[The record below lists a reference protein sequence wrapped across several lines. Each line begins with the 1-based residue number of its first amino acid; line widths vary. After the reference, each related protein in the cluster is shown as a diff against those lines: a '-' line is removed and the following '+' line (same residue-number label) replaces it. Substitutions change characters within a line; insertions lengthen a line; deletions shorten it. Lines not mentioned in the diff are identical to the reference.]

1 MLTEEEKK
9 KSACALQAI
18 ITGDYDSFQ
27 TSIQG
32 ISSEGL
38 NTPVDKDGRTL
49 LHYAASSRN
58 GNFYGILVERGCVT
72 NLKDAYG
79 FTPEQARE
87 KAGHARTQW
96 YGADVS
102 DPGVSRK
109 LLTQAVQQSAKGDM
123 YGALAILDLVRN
135 DDANIQVNEKG
146 HGVLHLACIE
156 GGDPSFTSSLM
167 LKGCSLNIKDVDGN
181 TPLHTAVTSVGK
193 NALGNLDVLC
203 DKALIA
209 DVNAKG
215 PGGNTPL
222 HIATERMDHQ
232 KVEHLLSRLSD
243 ISIAN
248 DAGETVCHI
257 VAKQW
262 PRRDVLPYINKMQ
275 EAVSANIEGNREC
288 AEALI
293 FPDKKGMSAVQ
304 YAIRRH
310 IPEAEKI
317 FEKAM
322 NIADKVYGSAS
333 TEVKSLFTCPNP
345 EDASTLLHF
354 VSSNGTPSF
363 DPLAKRVLEEAYHRY
378 GEEPFTNLDI
388 AGNAPIHAAAQR
400 STVAVFE
407 QVARYTPESVVNQLA
422 PNGKAPIHM
431 IVEDEPSHKGVS
443 VKLQMLIENVRNIP
457 SINVPS
463 PVTGETPAVAAYKG
477 GNTEDVKTM
486 LRCGSMDV
494 DARSHDGK
502 TIIHH
507 AAKDGNL
514 EILQQALG
522 RKRSYSKFPVRD
534 DVPTPGVYA
543 IREASAGKVSLPAL
557 DMLMSYEPHP
567 QHVAVEA
574 VRKGAADVLGHL
586 INTEVISVN
595 EEITTPEGK
604 KTTLTAEALTNG
616 QYTAVKTLIKNSADV
631 NASPEPAISAGIQGG
646 CFQGGKAIK
655 HLKRVVEAGAHINT
669 PPGSMSPLAAAVQA
683 ANEASNL
690 KAANRIVNFLLQRG
704 ADLSST
710 DHEGTPALHLAT
722 AAGNH
727 KTAKLLV
734 DKGAPAT
741 QRDVGGRTALHIAAA
756 NGDGK
761 LYKLIAK
768 KCPDS
773 CQPLSSHMGDTAL
786 HEALYSDKVT
796 EKCFLKML
804 KESRKH
810 LSDSSFKDLLNTP
823 QAANGDRLLHLAAS
837 RGFGK
842 ACKVLLKAGA
852 SVSVVNVEGKTPV
865 DVADPS
871 LKARPW
877 LLGKSVVTMMA
888 ERVQVPEGG
897 FSPYLPP
904 EESPTPSL
912 RSISSFD
919 SVSELSSLGSGLDTA
934 GSEGPSA
941 PSTPGVESIYTTA
954 GSEGPSAPSTPGV
967 ESIYTTAGAE
977 APEEPIYEEI
987 KDTAKGATEVES
999 IYSTVGAE
1007 GPRERPESIYADPF
1021 DILKPRQERPESIYA
1036 DPFAAERTSSSGL
1049 TTLGPKEEPIYA
1061 TVKKGPKKS
1070 DTSQKGGTASEKVSP
1085 TITVVKKKEK
1095 PQVPTRTSSLSPK
1108 GDLGSDKGQGPETRT
1123 VVKKKEKPQVPVR
1136 TSSLSPKGDLGSDKG
1151 QGPETSSSFAAELQ
1165 AQRGKLRPVKGG
1177 APDST
1182 KDKTAASV
1190 FSSEEFKQ
1198 ELTKAAKGLQGAVE
1212 AQKGDEGAAKAKQ
1225 DLGVESGAPGSQPEA
1240 PQSEGHKPVK
1250 GGGRGR

>member
-9 KSACALQAI
+9 KSAYALQAI

-87 KAGHARTQW
+87 KAMHARTQW

-135 DDANIQVNEKG
+135 EDANIQVNEKG

-156 GGDPSFTSSLM
+156 GSDPSFTSSLM

-262 PRRDVLPYINKMQ
+262 PRRDVLPYIDKMQ
-275 EAVSANIEGNREC
+275 EAVSPNIEGNREC

-317 FEKAM
+317 FEKAI
-322 NIADKVYGSAS
+322 NVADKVYGLAS

-345 EDASTLLHF
+345 EDASTLVHF

-407 QVARYTPESVVNQLA
+407 QVVRYTPESVVNQLA

-431 IVEDEPSHKGVS
+431 IVEDEPSHEGVS

-463 PVTGETPAVAAYKG
+463 PVTGETPVVAAYKG

-486 LRCGSMDV
+486 LRCGSMNV
-494 DARSHDGK
+494 DAQSHDGK

-543 IREASAGKVSLPAL
+543 IREASAGKVSLLAL

-616 QYTAVKTLIKNSADV
+616 QYAAVKTLIKNSADV

-669 PPGSMSPLAAAVQA
+669 PPGSMSPLAAAVQS
-683 ANEASNL
+683 ANEASNP

-710 DHEGTPALHLAT
+710 DHSGTPALHLAT

-727 KTAKLLV
+727 KTAKLLL

-823 QAANGDRLLHLAAS
+823 QEANGDRLLHLAAS

-852 SVSVVNVEGKTPV
+852 SVSLVNVEGKTPV

-871 LKARPW
+871 LKDRPW
-877 LLGKSVVTMMA
+877 FFGKSVVTMMA

-897 FSPYLPP
+897 LPPYLPP
-904 EESPTPSL
+904 ESPTPSL

-919 SVSELSSLGSGLDTA
+919 SVSALSSLGSGLDTA

-954 GSEGPSAPSTPGV
+954 GSEGPSTPSTPGV

-1070 DTSQKGGTASEKVSP
+1070 DTSQKEGTASEKVSP
-1085 TITVVKKKEK
+1085 TITVVKKKAK
-1095 PQVPTRTSSLSPK
+1095 PPVPT
-1108 GDLGSDKGQGPETRT
+1108 
-1123 VVKKKEKPQVPVR
+1123 R

-1190 FSSEEFKQ
+1190 FSSAEFKK

-1212 AQKGDEGAAKAKQ
+1212 AQKGDGGAAKAKQ
-1225 DLGVESGAPGSQPEA
+1225 DLGMESGAPGSQPEA

>member
-27 TSIQG
+27 ASIQG
-32 ISSEGL
+32 ISPEGL
-38 NTPVDKDGRTL
+38 NTPVDKEGRTL

-79 FTPEQARE
+79 FTPEQAGE

-156 GGDPSFTSSLM
+156 GSDPSFTSSLM

-310 IPEAEKI
+310 IPEAERI

-345 EDASTLLHF
+345 EDASTLVHF

-378 GEEPFTNLDI
+378 GGEPFTNLDI

-400 STVAVFE
+400 STVTVFE
-407 QVARYTPESVVNQLA
+407 QLARYTPESVVNQLA

-522 RKRSYSKFPVRD
+522 RKRSYSKFPVKD
-534 DVPTPGVYA
+534 GVPTPGVYA
-543 IREASAGKVSLPAL
+543 IREASDGKVSLPAL

-586 INTEVISVN
+586 IITGVIGVN

-669 PPGSMSPLAAAVQA
+669 PTGSMSPLAAAVQA

-710 DHEGTPALHLAT
+710 DHKGTPALHLAT

-773 CQPLSSHMGDTAL
+773 CQPLYSRMGDTAL

-810 LSDSSFKDLLNTP
+810 LSNSSFKDLLNTP
-823 QAANGDRLLHLAAS
+823 QEANGDRLLHLAAS

-852 SVSVVNVEGKTPV
+852 SVSVLNVEGKTPV

-871 LKARPW
+871 LKDRPW
-877 LLGKSVVTMMA
+877 FFGKSVVTMMA

-897 FSPYLPP
+897 LPP
-904 EESPTPSL
+904 YSPPESPIPSL

-919 SVSELSSLGSGLDTA
+919 TVSALSSLGSGLDTA
-934 GSEGPSA
+934 GSE
-941 PSTPGVESIYTTA
+941 ES
-954 GSEGPSAPSTPGV
+954 
-967 ESIYTTAGAE
+967 
-977 APEEPIYEEI
+977 IYEEI
-987 KDTAKGATEVES
+987 KDTAKGTTEVES

-1007 GPRERPESIYADPF
+1007 GPRTPEGEDLYATVGAAITSEAQASDAASSKVERPESIYADPF

-1049 TTLGPKEEPIYA
+1049 TTSGPKEEPIYA

-1070 DTSQKGGTASEKVSP
+1070 DTSQKEGTASEKDSP
-1085 TITVVKKKEK
+1085 TITVIRKKVKPK
-1095 PQVPTRTSSLSPK
+1095 VPTRTSSLPTK
-1108 GDLGSDKGQGPETRT
+1108 EGIGSDKDL
-1123 VVKKKEKPQVPVR
+1123 
-1136 TSSLSPKGDLGSDKG
+1136 SSG
-1151 QGPETSSSFAAELQ
+1151 TSSSFAAELQ

-1212 AQKGDEGAAKAKQ
+1212 AQKGDGGAAKAKQ
-1225 DLGVESGAPGSQPEA
+1225 DLGMESGAPGSQPEA
-1240 PQSEGHKPVK
+1240 PQSEGPKSVK
-1250 GGGRGR
+1250 RGGRGR

>member
-9 KSACALQAI
+9 KSASALKAI
-18 ITGDYDSFQ
+18 ITGDYESFQ
-27 TSIQG
+27 ASIQG

-38 NTPVDKDGRTL
+38 NTPVDKEGRTL

-58 GNFYGILVERGCVT
+58 GNFHGILVERGCVT
-72 NLKDAYG
+72 NIKDAYG

-87 KAGHARTQW
+87 KAGYARTQW
-96 YGADVS
+96 YGADVD
-102 DPGVSRK
+102 DPGVSRQ
-109 LLTQAVQQSAKGDM
+109 LMTQAVQQSAKGNM

-156 GGDPSFTSSLM
+156 GSDPSFTSSLM

-181 TPLHTAVTSVGK
+181 TPLHTAASSVGK

-232 KVEHLLSRLSD
+232 KIKHLLSRLSD
-243 ISIAN
+243 ISVAN

-262 PRRDVLPYINKMQ
+262 PRRDVLSYIDKMQ
-275 EAVSANIEGNREC
+275 EAVSSNIEGNREC

-333 TEVKSLFTCPNP
+333 SEVKSLFTCPNP
-345 EDASTLLHF
+345 EDASTLVHF
-354 VSSNGTPSF
+354 VSSNGTPNF

-388 AGNAPIHAAAQR
+388 AGNAPIHAAAQK
-400 STVAVFE
+400 STVGVFE
-407 QVARYTPESVVNQLA
+407 QVVRCTPESVVNQLA

-463 PVTGETPAVAAYKG
+463 PVTGETPVVAAYKG
-477 GNTEDVKTM
+477 GNTEGVKTM
-486 LRCGSMDV
+486 LRCNSMDV
-494 DARSHDGK
+494 DARSHDGG
-502 TIIHH
+502 TIIHY

-522 RKRSYSKFPVRD
+522 RKSSYSKFPVKD
-534 DVPTPGVYA
+534 GVPTPGVYA
-543 IREASAGKVSLPAL
+543 IREASGGKVSLPAL
-557 DMLMSYEPHP
+557 DMLMRYEPYP

-574 VRKGAADVLGHL
+574 VRKGAADVLRHL
-586 INTEVISVN
+586 ITTEVISVN

-604 KTTLTAEALTNG
+604 KTTLTAEALTSG
-616 QYTAVKTLIKNSADV
+616 QYAAVKTLIKNSADV
-631 NASPEPAISAGIQGG
+631 NASPEPAISVGIQGG

-669 PPGSMSPLAAAVQA
+669 PTGSMSPLAAAVQV

-690 KAANRIVNFLLQRG
+690 KEANRIVNFLLQRG

-710 DHEGTPALHLAT
+710 DHTGTPALHLAT
-722 AAGNH
+722 AAGNQ
-727 KTAKLLV
+727 KTARLLL

-741 QRDVGGRTALHIAAA
+741 QRDAYGKTALHIAAA

-773 CQPLSSHMGDTAL
+773 CQALLSHMGDTAL

-810 LSDSSFKDLLNTP
+810 LSNSSFGDLLNTP
-823 QAANGDRLLHLAAS
+823 QEANGDTLLHLAAS

-842 ACKVLLKAGA
+842 ACKILLKSGA

-871 LKARPW
+871 LKTRPW
-877 LLGKSVVTMMA
+877 FFGKSVVTMMA

-897 FSPYLPP
+897 FPPYLPP
-904 EESPTPSL
+904 ESPTPSL
-912 RSISSFD
+912 GSISSFE
-919 SVSELSSLGSGLDTA
+919 SVSALSSLGSGLDTA
-934 GSEGPSA
+934 GAE
-941 PSTPGVESIYTTA
+941 ES
-954 GSEGPSAPSTPGV
+954 
-967 ESIYTTAGAE
+967 
-977 APEEPIYEEI
+977 IYEEI
-987 KDTAKGATEVES
+987 KDTAKGTTEVES
-999 IYSTVGAE
+999 TYTTVGAEESIYEEIKDTAKGTTEVESTYTTVGAE
-1007 GPRERPESIYADPF
+1007 GPRTPEGEDLYATVGAAITSEAQASDAASSKGERPESIYADPF
-1021 DILKPRQERPESIYA
+1021 DIVKPRQERPESIYA
-1036 DPFAAERTSSSGL
+1036 DPFAAERTSSGV
-1049 TTLGPKEEPIYA
+1049 TTFGPKEEPIYA

-1070 DTSQKGGTASEKVSP
+1070 DTSQKEGTASEKVGS
-1085 TITVVKKKEK
+1085 TITVIKKKVK
-1095 PQVPTRTSSLSPK
+1095 PQVPARTSSLPTK
-1108 GDLGSDKGQGPETRT
+1108 EGIGSDKDL
-1123 VVKKKEKPQVPVR
+1123 
-1136 TSSLSPKGDLGSDKG
+1136 SSG
-1151 QGPETSSSFAAELQ
+1151 TSSSFAAELQ

-1182 KDKTAASV
+1182 KDKTATSI
-1190 FSSEEFKQ
+1190 FSSKEFKK
-1198 ELTKAAKGLQGAVE
+1198 ELTKAAEGLQGAVE
-1212 AQKGDEGAAKAKQ
+1212 EAQKGDGGAAKAKQ
-1225 DLGVESGAPGSQPEA
+1225 DLGMESGAPGSQPEA
-1240 PQSEGHKPVK
+1240 PQSEGPKSVK
-1250 GGGRGR
+1250 GGRGR

>member
-18 ITGDYDSFQ
+18 ITGDYDSFKA
-27 TSIQG
+27 SIQE

-79 FTPEQARE
+79 FTPEQAGE

-135 DDANIQVNEKG
+135 DDVNIQVNEKG

-156 GGDPSFTSSLM
+156 GSDPSFTSSLM

-232 KVEHLLSRLSD
+232 KVEHLLSRLSN

-257 VAKQW
+257 VAKRW
-262 PRRDVLPYINKMQ
+262 PRRDVLPYIDKMQ
-275 EAVSANIEGNREC
+275 EAVSPNIEGNREC

-317 FEKAM
+317 FEKAI
-322 NIADKVYGSAS
+322 NVADKVYGLAS
-333 TEVKSLFTCPNP
+333 PEVKSLFTCPNP
-345 EDASTLLHF
+345 EDASTLVHF

-378 GEEPFTNLDI
+378 GGEPFTNLDI

-407 QVARYTPESVVNQLA
+407 QLVRYTPESVVNQLA

-463 PVTGETPAVAAYKG
+463 PVTGETPVVAAYKG

-522 RKRSYSKFPVRD
+522 RKRSYSKFPVKD

-543 IREASAGKVSLPAL
+543 IREASGGKVSLPAL

-586 INTEVISVN
+586 IITGVIGVN

-710 DHEGTPALHLAT
+710 DHKGTPALHLAT

-741 QRDVGGRTALHIAAA
+741 QRDVEGRTALHIAAA

-852 SVSVVNVEGKTPV
+852 SVSVLNVEGKTPV

-877 LLGKSVVTMMA
+877 LFGKSVVTMMA

-897 FSPYLPP
+897 LPP
-904 EESPTPSL
+904 YTPPESPTPSL
-912 RSISSFD
+912 GSISSFD
-919 SVSELSSLGSGLDTA
+919 SVSAISSLGSGLDTA
-934 GSEGPSA
+934 GSE
-941 PSTPGVESIYTTA
+941 ES
-954 GSEGPSAPSTPGV
+954 
-967 ESIYTTAGAE
+967 
-977 APEEPIYEEI
+977 IYEEI

-1007 GPRERPESIYADPF
+1007 GPRTPEGEDLYATVGAAITSEAQASDAASSRVERPESIYADPF

-1070 DTSQKGGTASEKVSP
+1070 DTSQKEGTASEKVSP
-1085 TITVVKKKEK
+1085 TITVVKKKVK
-1095 PQVPTRTSSLSPK
+1095 PQVPTRTSSLPTK
-1108 GDLGSDKGQGPETRT
+1108 EGIGSDKDL
-1123 VVKKKEKPQVPVR
+1123 
-1136 TSSLSPKGDLGSDKG
+1136 SSG
-1151 QGPETSSSFAAELQ
+1151 TNSSFAAELQ

-1225 DLGVESGAPGSQPEA
+1225 DLGMESGAPGSQPEA
-1240 PQSEGHKPVK
+1240 PQSEGPKPVK

>member
-9 KSACALQAI
+9 KSASALQAI
-18 ITGDYDSFQ
+18 ITGDYESFQ
-27 TSIQG
+27 ASVQG

-38 NTPVDKDGRTL
+38 NTPVDEEGRTL

-72 NLKDAYG
+72 NIRDAYG

-87 KAGHARTQW
+87 KAGYARTQW
-96 YGADVS
+96 YGADVN
-102 DPGVSRK
+102 DPGVSRQ
-109 LLTQAVQQSAKGDM
+109 LMTQAVQQSAKGNM
-123 YGALAILDLVRN
+123 YAALAILDLVRN

-146 HGVLHLACIE
+146 HSVLHLACIE
-156 GGDPSFTSSLM
+156 GSNPSFTSSLM

-181 TPLHTAVTSVGK
+181 TPLHTAAFSVGK

-203 DKALIA
+203 DRALIA

-243 ISIAN
+243 ISVAN

-262 PRRDVLPYINKMQ
+262 PRRDVLPYIDKMQ
-275 EAVSANIEGNREC
+275 EAVSSNIEGNREC

-317 FEKAM
+317 FEKAI
-322 NIADKVYGSAS
+322 NIADKVYGLAS
-333 TEVKSLFTCPNP
+333 SEVESLFTCPNP
-345 EDASTLLHF
+345 EDASTLVHF
-354 VSSNGTPSF
+354 VSSNGTPNF
-363 DPLAKRVLEEAYHRY
+363 DSLAKRVLEEAYHRY
-378 GEEPFTNLDI
+378 GEKPFTNLDV
-388 AGNAPIHAAAQR
+388 AGNAPIHAAAQK
-400 STVAVFE
+400 STVGVFE
-407 QVARYTPESVVNQLA
+407 QVVRCTPESVVNQLA

-431 IVEDEPSHKGVS
+431 IVEDEPSHKSVS
-443 VKLQMLIENVRNIP
+443 IKLQMLIGNVRNIP

-486 LRCGSMDV
+486 LRCNSMDV
-494 DARSHDGK
+494 DARSHDGR
-502 TIIHH
+502 TIIHY

-522 RKRSYSKFPVRD
+522 RKSSYSKFPVKD
-534 DVPTPGVYA
+534 GVPTPGVYA
-543 IREASAGKVSLPAL
+543 IREASGGKVSLQAL
-557 DMLMSYEPHP
+557 DMLMRYEPHP

-574 VRKGAADVLGHL
+574 VRTGAVGVLEHL
-586 INTEVISVN
+586 ITTEVISVN

-604 KTTLTAEALTNG
+604 KTTLTAEALTSG
-616 QYTAVKTLIKNSADV
+616 KYGVVKALIKNSADV
-631 NASPEPAISAGIQGG
+631 NASPEPAITLGIQGR
-646 CFQGGKAIK
+646 CFQGSKAIK

-669 PPGSMSPLAAAVQA
+669 PTGSMSPLAAAVQA

-690 KAANRIVNFLLQRG
+690 KEANKIVNFLLHRG

-710 DHEGTPALHLAT
+710 EHTGTPALHLAT

-727 KTAKLLV
+727 RTAMLLL

-741 QRDVGGRTALHIAAA
+741 QRDAKGRTALHIAAA

-761 LYKLIAK
+761 LYRMIAK

-773 CQPLSSHMGDTAL
+773 CQPLCSDMGDTAL
-786 HEALYSDKVT
+786 HEALYSDHVA

-810 LSDSSFKDLLNTP
+810 LSDSSFKDLINTR
-823 QAANGDRLLHLAAS
+823 QVANGDTLLHLAAS

-842 ACKVLLKAGA
+842 ACKILIKAGA

-871 LKARPW
+871 LKDRSW
-877 LLGKSVVTMMA
+877 FFGESVVEMMA
-888 ERVQVPEGG
+888 KRIQVPEGG
-897 FSPYLPP
+897 FPPYLPSD
-904 EESPTPSL
+904 ESPVPSL
-912 RSISSFD
+912 GSISSFE
-919 SVSELSSLGSGLDTA
+919 SVSSISSSGSGLDTA
-934 GSEGPSA
+934 GAEGS
-941 PSTPGVESIYTTA
+941 
-954 GSEGPSAPSTPGV
+954 
-967 ESIYTTAGAE
+967 
-977 APEEPIYEEI
+977 IYEEI
-987 KDTAKGATEVES
+987 KDTAKGTTKVES
-999 IYSTVGAE
+999 IYTTVGAE
-1007 GPRERPESIYADPF
+1007 GPRTPEGDDLYATVGAAITSEAQASDAASSKGERPESIYADPF
-1021 DILKPRQERPESIYA
+1021 DIVKPRRQERPESIYA
-1036 DPFAAERTSSSGL
+1036 DPFAAERTSSGV
-1049 TTLGPKEEPIYA
+1049 TTSGPKEEPIYA

-1070 DTSQKGGTASEKVSP
+1070 DTSQKEGTASKKVSS
-1085 TITVVKKKEK
+1085 TVTVTKKKVK
-1095 PQVPTRTSSLSPK
+1095 PQVPTRTSSLPTK
-1108 GDLGSDKGQGPETRT
+1108 EGIGSDKGP
-1123 VVKKKEKPQVPVR
+1123 
-1136 TSSLSPKGDLGSDKG
+1136 SSGTG
-1151 QGPETSSSFAAELQ
+1151 SSFASELQ
-1165 AQRGKLRPVKGG
+1165 AQKGKLRPVKEG
-1177 APDST
+1177 APGPT
-1182 KDKTAASV
+1182 KDKTPTSL
-1190 FSSEEFKQ
+1190 FSSEEFKK
-1198 ELTKAAKGLQGAVE
+1198 ELTKAAEGLQGAVE
-1212 AQKGDEGAAKAKQ
+1212 AQKGDTGAEKAKQ
-1225 DLGVESGAPGSQPEA
+1225 DPGMESGAPGSQPEA
-1240 PQSEGHKPVK
+1240 PQSEGLKPVK

>member
-79 FTPEQARE
+79 FTPEQAGE

-156 GGDPSFTSSLM
+156 GSDPSFTASLM
-167 LKGCSLNIKDVDGN
+167 LKGCSLNMKDVDGN

-317 FEKAM
+317 FEKAI
-322 NIADKVYGSAS
+322 NVADKVYGLAS
-333 TEVKSLFTCPNP
+333 PEVKSLFTCPNP
-345 EDASTLLHF
+345 EDASTLVHF

-378 GEEPFTNLDI
+378 GGEPFTNLDI

-400 STVAVFE
+400 STVTVFE
-407 QVARYTPESVVNQLA
+407 QLARYTPESVVNQLA

-463 PVTGETPAVAAYKG
+463 PVTGETPVVAAYKG

-522 RKRSYSKFPVRD
+522 RKRSYSKFPVKD

-543 IREASAGKVSLPAL
+543 IREASGGKVSLPAL

-669 PPGSMSPLAAAVQA
+669 PTGSMSPLAAAVQA

-710 DHEGTPALHLAT
+710 DREGTPALHLAT

-727 KTAKLLV
+727 KTAKLLL

-741 QRDVGGRTALHIAAA
+741 QRDAYGKTALHIAAA

-796 EKCFLKML
+796 EKYFLKML

-810 LSDSSFKDLLNTP
+810 LSDSSFNDLLNAP

-852 SVSVVNVEGKTPV
+852 SVSVLNVEGKTPV

-871 LKARPW
+871 LKDRPW
-877 LLGKSVVTMMA
+877 LFGKSVVTMMA

-897 FSPYLPP
+897 LPPYLPS
-904 EESPTPSL
+904 ESPTPSL

-919 SVSELSSLGSGLDTA
+919 SVSAISSLGSGLDTA
-934 GSEGPSA
+934 GSE
-941 PSTPGVESIYTTA
+941 ES
-954 GSEGPSAPSTPGV
+954 
-967 ESIYTTAGAE
+967 
-977 APEEPIYEEI
+977 IYEEI

-1007 GPRERPESIYADPF
+1007 GPRTPEGEDLYATVGAAITSEAQASDAASSKVERPESIYADPF

-1049 TTLGPKEEPIYA
+1049 TTSGPKEEPIYA

-1070 DTSQKGGTASEKVSP
+1070 DTSQKEGTAPEKVSP
-1085 TITVVKKKEK
+1085 TITVIKKKVK
-1095 PQVPTRTSSLSPK
+1095 PQVPTRTSSLPTK
-1108 GDLGSDKGQGPETRT
+1108 EGIGSDKDL
-1123 VVKKKEKPQVPVR
+1123 
-1136 TSSLSPKGDLGSDKG
+1136 SSG
-1151 QGPETSSSFAAELQ
+1151 TSSSFAAELQ

-1190 FSSEEFKQ
+1190 FSSEEFKK

-1212 AQKGDEGAAKAKQ
+1212 AQKGDGGAARAKQ
-1225 DLGVESGAPGSQPEA
+1225 DLGMESGALGSQPEA
-1240 PQSEGHKPVK
+1240 PQSEGPKPVK

>member
-27 TSIQG
+27 ASIQG

-38 NTPVDKDGRTL
+38 NTPVDKEGRTL

-96 YGADVS
+96 YGADVN
-102 DPGVSRK
+102 DPGVSRQ
-109 LLTQAVQQSAKGDM
+109 LMTQAVQQSAKGNM

-135 DDANIQVNEKG
+135 DDANIQINEKG

-156 GGDPSFTSSLM
+156 GSDPSFTSSLM

-181 TPLHTAVTSVGK
+181 TPLHTAVTSVGR

-209 DVNAKG
+209 DVNARG

-262 PRRDVLPYINKMQ
+262 PRRDVLPYIDKMQ
-275 EAVSANIEGNREC
+275 EAVSSNIEGNREC

-317 FEKAM
+317 FDKAI

-333 TEVKSLFTCPNP
+333 PEVKSLFTCPNP
-345 EDASTLLHF
+345 EDASTLVHF
-354 VSSNGTPSF
+354 VSSNGTPNF

-378 GEEPFTNLDI
+378 GGEPFTNLDI

-400 STVAVFE
+400 STVTVFE
-407 QVARYTPESVVNQLA
+407 QLARYTPESVVNQLA

-463 PVTGETPAVAAYKG
+463 PVTGETPVVAAYKG

-486 LRCGSMDV
+486 LRCNSMDV
-494 DARSHDGK
+494 DAQSHDGK

-522 RKRSYSKFPVRD
+522 RKSSYSKFPVKD
-534 DVPTPGVYA
+534 GVPTPGVYA
-543 IREASAGKVSLPAL
+543 IREASDGKKVSLPAL

-616 QYTAVKTLIKNSADV
+616 QYAAVKTLIKNRADV

-669 PPGSMSPLAAAVQA
+669 PTGSMSPLAAAVQS
-683 ANEASNL
+683 ANEASNP

-710 DHEGTPALHLAT
+710 DHSGTPALHLAT

-727 KTAKLLV
+727 KTAKLLL

-741 QRDVGGRTALHIAAA
+741 QRDAYGKTALHIAAA

-823 QAANGDRLLHLAAS
+823 QEANGDTLLHLAAS

-842 ACKVLLKAGA
+842 TCKVLLKAGA

-877 LLGKSVVTMMA
+877 LFGKSVVTMMA

-897 FSPYLPP
+897 FPPYLPP
-904 EESPTPSL
+904 ESPTPSL
-912 RSISSFD
+912 GSISSFD
-919 SVSELSSLGSGLDTA
+919 SVSALSSLGSGLDTA
-934 GSEGPSA
+934 G
-941 PSTPGVESIYTTA
+941 
-954 GSEGPSAPSTPGV
+954 
-967 ESIYTTAGAE
+967 
-977 APEEPIYEEI
+977 PEESIYEEI
-987 KDTAKGATEVES
+987 KDTAKGATKVES

-1007 GPRERPESIYADPF
+1007 GPRTPEGEDLYATVGAAITSEAQASDAASSKGERPESIYADPF

-1049 TTLGPKEEPIYA
+1049 TTFGPKEEPIYA

-1070 DTSQKGGTASEKVSP
+1070 DTSQKEGTASEKGSP
-1085 TITVVKKKEK
+1085 TITVIKKKVK
-1095 PQVPTRTSSLSPK
+1095 PQVPTRTSSLPTK
-1108 GDLGSDKGQGPETRT
+1108 EGIGSDKDL
-1123 VVKKKEKPQVPVR
+1123 
-1136 TSSLSPKGDLGSDKG
+1136 SSG
-1151 QGPETSSSFAAELQ
+1151 TSSSFAAELQ

-1182 KDKTAASV
+1182 KDKTATSV
-1190 FSSEEFKQ
+1190 FSSEEFKK

-1212 AQKGDEGAAKAKQ
+1212 AQKGDGGAAKAKQ
-1225 DLGVESGAPGSQPEA
+1225 DLGMESGAPGSQPEA
-1240 PQSEGHKPVK
+1240 PQSEGPKSVK

>member
-9 KSACALQAI
+9 KSAGALQAI
-18 ITGDYDSFQ
+18 ITGDYESFQ
-27 TSIQG
+27 ASVQG

-38 NTPVDKDGRTL
+38 NTPVDYEGRTL

-72 NLKDAYG
+72 NIRDAYG

-87 KAGHARTQW
+87 KAGYARTQW
-96 YGADVS
+96 YGADVN
-102 DPGVSRK
+102 DPGVSRQ
-109 LLTQAVQQSAKGDM
+109 LMTQAVQQSAKGNM
-123 YGALAILDLVRN
+123 YAALAILDLVRN

-146 HGVLHLACIE
+146 HSVLHLACIE
-156 GGDPSFTSSLM
+156 GSNPSFTSSLM

-181 TPLHTAVTSVGK
+181 TPLHTAAFSVGK

-243 ISIAN
+243 ISVAN

-262 PRRDVLPYINKMQ
+262 PRRDILPYIDKMQ
-275 EAVSANIEGNREC
+275 EAVSSNIEGNREC

-317 FEKAM
+317 FEKAI
-322 NIADKVYGSAS
+322 NIADKVYGLAS
-333 TEVKSLFTCPNP
+333 SEVESLFTCPNP
-345 EDASTLLHF
+345 EDASTLVHF
-354 VSSNGTPSF
+354 VSSNGTPNF
-363 DPLAKRVLEEAYHRY
+363 DSLAKRVLEEAYHRY
-378 GEEPFTNLDI
+378 GEKPFTNLDV
-388 AGNAPIHAAAQR
+388 AGNAPIHAAAQK
-400 STVAVFE
+400 STVGVFE
-407 QVARYTPESVVNQLA
+407 QVVRYTPESVVNQLA

-431 IVEDEPSHKGVS
+431 IVEDEPSHKSVS
-443 VKLQMLIENVRNIP
+443 IKLQMLIGNVRNIP

-486 LRCGSMDV
+486 LRCNSMDV
-494 DARSHDGK
+494 DARSHDGR
-502 TIIHH
+502 TIIHY

-522 RKRSYSKFPVRD
+522 RKSSYSKFPVKD
-534 DVPTPGVYA
+534 GVPTPGVYA
-543 IREASAGKVSLPAL
+543 IREASGGKVSLQAL
-557 DMLMSYEPHP
+557 DMLMRYEPHP

-574 VRKGAADVLGHL
+574 VRTGAVGVLEHL
-586 INTEVISVN
+586 ITTEVISVN

-604 KTTLTAEALTNG
+604 KTTLTAEALTSG
-616 QYTAVKTLIKNSADV
+616 KYGVVKALIKNSADV
-631 NASPEPAISAGIQGG
+631 NASPEPAITLGIQGR
-646 CFQGGKAIK
+646 CFQGSKAIK

-669 PPGSMSPLAAAVQA
+669 PTGSMSPLAAAVQA

-690 KAANRIVNFLLQRG
+690 KEANKIVNFLLHRG

-710 DHEGTPALHLAT
+710 EHTGTPALHLAT

-727 KTAKLLV
+727 RTAMLLL

-741 QRDVGGRTALHIAAA
+741 QRDARGRTALHIAAA

-761 LYKLIAK
+761 LYRMIAK

-773 CQPLSSHMGDTAL
+773 CQPLCSDMGDTAL
-786 HEALYSDKVT
+786 HEALYSDNVT

-810 LSDSSFKDLLNTP
+810 LSNSSFFGDLLNTP
-823 QAANGDRLLHLAAS
+823 QEANGDTLLHLAAS

-842 ACKVLLKAGA
+842 ACKILLKAGA

-871 LKARPW
+871 LKTRPW
-877 LLGKSVVTMMA
+877 FFGKSVVTMMA

-897 FSPYLPP
+897 FPPYLPP
-904 EESPTPSL
+904 ESPTPSL
-912 RSISSFD
+912 GSISSFE
-919 SVSELSSLGSGLDTA
+919 SVSALSSLGSGLDTA
-934 GSEGPSA
+934 GAE
-941 PSTPGVESIYTTA
+941 ES
-954 GSEGPSAPSTPGV
+954 
-967 ESIYTTAGAE
+967 
-977 APEEPIYEEI
+977 IYEEI
-987 KDTAKGATEVES
+987 KDTAKGTTEVES
-999 IYSTVGAE
+999 TYTTVGAEESIYEEIKDTAKGTTEVESTYTTVGAE
-1007 GPRERPESIYADPF
+1007 GPRTPEGEDLYATVGAAITSEAQASDAASSKGERPESIYADPF
-1021 DILKPRQERPESIYA
+1021 DIVKPRQERPESIYA
-1036 DPFAAERTSSSGL
+1036 DPFAAERTSSGV
-1049 TTLGPKEEPIYA
+1049 TTFGPKEEPIYA

-1070 DTSQKGGTASEKVSP
+1070 DTSQKEGTASEKVCS
-1085 TITVVKKKEK
+1085 TITVIKKKVK
-1095 PQVPTRTSSLSPK
+1095 PQVPARTSSLPTK
-1108 GDLGSDKGQGPETRT
+1108 EGIGSDKDL
-1123 VVKKKEKPQVPVR
+1123 
-1136 TSSLSPKGDLGSDKG
+1136 SSG
-1151 QGPETSSSFAAELQ
+1151 TSSSFAAELQ

-1182 KDKTAASV
+1182 KDKTATSI
-1190 FSSEEFKQ
+1190 FSSKEFKK
-1198 ELTKAAKGLQGAVE
+1198 ELTKAAEGLQGAVE
-1212 AQKGDEGAAKAKQ
+1212 EAQKGDGGAAKAKQ
-1225 DLGVESGAPGSQPEA
+1225 DLGMESGAPGSQPEA
-1240 PQSEGHKPVK
+1240 PQSEGPKSVK
-1250 GGGRGR
+1250 GGRGR

>member
-27 TSIQG
+27 ASIQG
-32 ISSEGL
+32 IASEGL
-38 NTPVDKDGRTL
+38 NTPVDKEGRTL

-96 YGADVS
+96 YGADVN
-102 DPGVSRK
+102 DPGVSRQ
-109 LLTQAVQQSAKGDM
+109 LMTQAVQQSAKGNM

-135 DDANIQVNEKG
+135 DDANIQINEKG

-156 GGDPSFTSSLM
+156 GSDPSFTSSLM

-262 PRRDVLPYINKMQ
+262 PRRDVLPYIDKMQ
-275 EAVSANIEGNREC
+275 EAVSSNIEGNREC

-317 FEKAM
+317 FDKAI

-333 TEVKSLFTCPNP
+333 PEVKSLFTCPNP
-345 EDASTLLHF
+345 EDASTLVHF
-354 VSSNGTPSF
+354 VSSNGTPNF

-378 GEEPFTNLDI
+378 GGEPFTNLDI

-400 STVAVFE
+400 STVTVFE
-407 QVARYTPESVVNQLA
+407 QLARYTPESVVNQLA

-463 PVTGETPAVAAYKG
+463 PVTGETPVVAAYKG

-486 LRCGSMDV
+486 LRCNSMDV
-494 DARSHDGK
+494 DAQSHDGK

-522 RKRSYSKFPVRD
+522 RKSSYSKFPVKD
-534 DVPTPGVYA
+534 GVPTPGVYA
-543 IREASAGKVSLPAL
+543 IREASDGKKVSLPAL

-616 QYTAVKTLIKNSADV
+616 QYAAVKALIKNRADV

-669 PPGSMSPLAAAVQA
+669 PAGSMSPLAAAVQS
-683 ANEASNL
+683 ANEASNP

-710 DHEGTPALHLAT
+710 DRTGTPALHLAT

-727 KTAKLLV
+727 KTAKLLL

-741 QRDVGGRTALHIAAA
+741 QRDAYGKTALHIAAS

-823 QAANGDRLLHLAAS
+823 QEANGDTLLHLAAS

-842 ACKVLLKAGA
+842 ACKVLLRAGA

-871 LKARPW
+871 LQARPW
-877 LLGKSVVTMMA
+877 LFGKSVVTMMA

-897 FSPYLPP
+897 FPPYLPP
-904 EESPTPSL
+904 ESPTPSL
-912 RSISSFD
+912 GSISSFD
-919 SVSELSSLGSGLDTA
+919 SVSALSSLGSGLDTA
-934 GSEGPSA
+934 G
-941 PSTPGVESIYTTA
+941 
-954 GSEGPSAPSTPGV
+954 
-967 ESIYTTAGAE
+967 
-977 APEEPIYEEI
+977 PEESIYEEI
-987 KDTAKGATEVES
+987 KDTAKGATGVES

-1007 GPRERPESIYADPF
+1007 GPRTPEGEDLYATVGAAITSEAQASDAASSKGERPESIYADPF

-1049 TTLGPKEEPIYA
+1049 TTFGPKEEPIYA

-1070 DTSQKGGTASEKVSP
+1070 DAT
-1085 TITVVKKKEK
+1085 KKEA
-1095 PQVPTRTSSLSPK
+1095 TS
-1108 GDLGSDKGQGPETRT
+1108 PETAPEKGKIS

-1136 TSSLSPKGDLGSDKG
+1136 TSSLPTKEGIGSDKDLSSG
-1151 QGPETSSSFAAELQ
+1151 TSSSFAAELQ

-1182 KDKTAASV
+1182 KDKTATSV
-1190 FSSEEFKQ
+1190 FSSEEFKK

-1212 AQKGDEGAAKAKQ
+1212 AQKGDGGAAKAKQ
-1225 DLGVESGAPGSQPEA
+1225 DLGMESGAPGSQPEA

>member
-79 FTPEQARE
+79 FTPEQAGE

-156 GGDPSFTSSLM
+156 GSDPSFTASLM
-167 LKGCSLNIKDVDGN
+167 LKGCSLNMKDVDGN

-317 FEKAM
+317 FEKAI
-322 NIADKVYGSAS
+322 NVADKVYGLAS
-333 TEVKSLFTCPNP
+333 PEVKSLFTCPNP
-345 EDASTLLHF
+345 EDASTLVHF

-378 GEEPFTNLDI
+378 GGEPFTNLDI

-400 STVAVFE
+400 STVTVFE
-407 QVARYTPESVVNQLA
+407 QLARYTPESVVNQLA

-463 PVTGETPAVAAYKG
+463 PVTGETPVVAAYKG

-522 RKRSYSKFPVRD
+522 RKRSYSKFPVKD

-543 IREASAGKVSLPAL
+543 IREASGGKVSLPAL

-669 PPGSMSPLAAAVQA
+669 PTGSMSPLAAAVQA

-710 DHEGTPALHLAT
+710 DREGTPALHLAT

-727 KTAKLLV
+727 KTAKLLL

-741 QRDVGGRTALHIAAA
+741 QRDAYGKTALHIAAA

-810 LSDSSFKDLLNTP
+810 LSDSSFNDLLNAP

-852 SVSVVNVEGKTPV
+852 SVSVLNVEGKTPV

-871 LKARPW
+871 LKDRPW
-877 LLGKSVVTMMA
+877 LFGKSVVTMMA

-897 FSPYLPP
+897 LPPYLPS
-904 EESPTPSL
+904 ESPTPSL

-919 SVSELSSLGSGLDTA
+919 SVSAISSLGSGLDTA
-934 GSEGPSA
+934 GSE
-941 PSTPGVESIYTTA
+941 ES
-954 GSEGPSAPSTPGV
+954 
-967 ESIYTTAGAE
+967 
-977 APEEPIYEEI
+977 IYEEI

-1007 GPRERPESIYADPF
+1007 GPRTPEGEDLYATVGAAITSEAQASDAASSRVERPESIYADPF

-1049 TTLGPKEEPIYA
+1049 TTSGPKEEPIYA

-1070 DTSQKGGTASEKVSP
+1070 DTSQKEGTAPEKVSP
-1085 TITVVKKKEK
+1085 TITVIKKKVK
-1095 PQVPTRTSSLSPK
+1095 PQVPTRTSSLPTK
-1108 GDLGSDKGQGPETRT
+1108 EGIGSDKDL
-1123 VVKKKEKPQVPVR
+1123 
-1136 TSSLSPKGDLGSDKG
+1136 SSG
-1151 QGPETSSSFAAELQ
+1151 TSSSFAAELQ

-1190 FSSEEFKQ
+1190 FSSEEFKK

-1212 AQKGDEGAAKAKQ
+1212 AQKGDGGAARAKQ
-1225 DLGVESGAPGSQPEA
+1225 DLGMESGALGSQPEA
-1240 PQSEGHKPVK
+1240 PQSEGPKPVK

>member
-27 TSIQG
+27 ASIQG

-38 NTPVDKDGRTL
+38 NTPVDKEGRTL

-72 NLKDAYG
+72 NPKDAYG

-87 KAGHARTQW
+87 KAGYARTQW
-96 YGADVS
+96 YGADVN
-102 DPGVSRK
+102 DPGVSRQ
-109 LLTQAVQQSAKGDM
+109 LMTQAVQQSAKGNM

-135 DDANIQVNEKG
+135 DDANIQINEKG

-156 GGDPSFTSSLM
+156 GSDPSFTSSLM

-181 TPLHTAVTSVGK
+181 TPLHTAVTSVGR

-262 PRRDVLPYINKMQ
+262 PRRDVLPYIDKMQ
-275 EAVSANIEGNREC
+275 EAVSSNIEGNREC

-317 FEKAM
+317 FEKAI

-333 TEVKSLFTCPNP
+333 PEVKSLFTCPNP
-345 EDASTLLHF
+345 EDASTLVHF
-354 VSSNGTPSF
+354 VSSNGTPNF

-378 GEEPFTNLDI
+378 GGEPFTNLDI

-407 QVARYTPESVVNQLA
+407 QLARYTPESVVNQLA

-463 PVTGETPAVAAYKG
+463 PVTGETPVVAAYKG

-486 LRCGSMDV
+486 LRCNSMDV
-494 DARSHDGK
+494 DAQSHDGK

-522 RKRSYSKFPVRD
+522 RKSSYSKFPVKD
-534 DVPTPGVYA
+534 GVPTPGVYA
-543 IREASAGKVSLPAL
+543 IREASDGKKVSLPAL

-574 VRKGAADVLGHL
+574 VRKGAADVLRHF
-586 INTEVISVN
+586 ITTEVISVN

-616 QYTAVKTLIKNSADV
+616 QYAVVKTLIKNRADV

-669 PPGSMSPLAAAVQA
+669 PPGSMSPLAAAVQS
-683 ANEASNL
+683 ANEASNP

-710 DHEGTPALHLAT
+710 DHSGTPALHLAT

-727 KTAKLLV
+727 KTAKLLL

-741 QRDVGGRTALHIAAA
+741 QRDAYGKTALHIAAA

-773 CQPLSSHMGDTAL
+773 CRPLSSHMGDTAL

-823 QAANGDRLLHLAAS
+823 QEANGDTLLHLAAS

-877 LLGKSVVTMMA
+877 LFGKSVVTMMA

-897 FSPYLPP
+897 FPPYLPP
-904 EESPTPSL
+904 ESPTPSL
-912 RSISSFD
+912 GSISSFD
-919 SVSELSSLGSGLDTA
+919 SVSVLSSLGSGLDTA
-934 GSEGPSA
+934 G
-941 PSTPGVESIYTTA
+941 
-954 GSEGPSAPSTPGV
+954 
-967 ESIYTTAGAE
+967 
-977 APEEPIYEEI
+977 PEESIYEEI
-987 KDTAKGATEVES
+987 KDTAKGATGVES
-999 IYSTVGAE
+999 IYATVGAE
-1007 GPRERPESIYADPF
+1007 GPRTPEGEDLYATVGAAITSEAQASDAASSKEKAGSIYADPF
-1021 DILKPRQERPESIYA
+1021 DIVKPRQERPESIYA

-1049 TTLGPKEEPIYA
+1049 TTFGPKEEPIYA

-1070 DTSQKGGTASEKVSP
+1070 DTSQKEGTASEKVRP
-1085 TITVVKKKEK
+1085 TITVMKKKVK
-1095 PQVPTRTSSLSPK
+1095 PQVPTRTSSLPTK
-1108 GDLGSDKGQGPETRT
+1108 EGIGSDKDL
-1123 VVKKKEKPQVPVR
+1123 
-1136 TSSLSPKGDLGSDKG
+1136 SSG
-1151 QGPETSSSFAAELQ
+1151 TSSSFAAELQ

-1182 KDKTAASV
+1182 KDKTATSV
-1190 FSSEEFKQ
+1190 FSSEEFKK
-1198 ELTKAAKGLQGAVE
+1198 ELTKAAAGLQGAVE
-1212 AQKGDEGAAKAKQ
+1212 AQKGDAGAAKAKQ
-1225 DLGVESGAPGSQPEA
+1225 DPGMESGAPGSQPEA
-1240 PQSEGHKPVK
+1240 PQSEGPKPVK

>member
-27 TSIQG
+27 ASIQG
-32 ISSEGL
+32 ISPEGL
-38 NTPVDKDGRTL
+38 NTPVDKEGRTL

-96 YGADVS
+96 YGADVN
-102 DPGVSRK
+102 DPGVSRQ
-109 LLTQAVQQSAKGDM
+109 LMTQAVQQSAKGNM

-135 DDANIQVNEKG
+135 EDVNIQINEEG

-156 GGDPSFTSSLM
+156 GSDPYFTSSLM

-262 PRRDVLPYINKMQ
+262 PRRDVLPYIDKMQ

-293 FPDKKGMSAVQ
+293 FPDKKGISAVQ

-317 FEKAM
+317 FEKAI
-322 NIADKVYGSAS
+322 NVADKVYGLAS
-333 TEVKSLFTCPNP
+333 PEVKSLFTCPNP
-345 EDASTLLHF
+345 EDASTLVHF

-363 DPLAKRVLEEAYHRY
+363 DPLAKRVLEEAYYRY
-378 GEEPFTNLDI
+378 GGEPFTNLDI

-400 STVAVFE
+400 STEAVFE
-407 QVARYTPESVVNQLA
+407 QLVRYTPESVVNQLA

-431 IVEDEPSHKGVS
+431 IVEDEPRHKGVS

-463 PVTGETPAVAAYKG
+463 PVTGETPVVAAYKG

-522 RKRSYSKFPVRD
+522 RKRSYSKFPVKD

-543 IREASAGKVSLPAL
+543 IREASGGKVSLPAL

-669 PPGSMSPLAAAVQA
+669 PTGSMSPLAAAVQA

-710 DHEGTPALHLAT
+710 DREGTPALHLAT

-727 KTAKLLV
+727 KTAKLLL

-741 QRDVGGRTALHIAAA
+741 QRDAYGKTALHIAAA

-810 LSDSSFKDLLNTP
+810 LSDSSFNDLLNAP

-852 SVSVVNVEGKTPV
+852 SVSVLNVEGKTPV

-871 LKARPW
+871 LKDRPW
-877 LLGKSVVTMMA
+877 LFGKSVVTMMA

-897 FSPYLPP
+897 LPPYLPS
-904 EESPTPSL
+904 ESPTPSL

-919 SVSELSSLGSGLDTA
+919 SVSALSSLGSGLDTA
-934 GSEGPSA
+934 GSE
-941 PSTPGVESIYTTA
+941 ES
-954 GSEGPSAPSTPGV
+954 
-967 ESIYTTAGAE
+967 
-977 APEEPIYEEI
+977 IYEEI

-1007 GPRERPESIYADPF
+1007 GPRTPEGEDLYATVGAAITSEAQASDAASSKVERPESIYADPF

-1070 DTSQKGGTASEKVSP
+1070 DTSQKEGTASEKVSP

-1095 PQVPTRTSSLSPK
+1095 PRVPTRTSSLPTK
-1108 GDLGSDKGQGPETRT
+1108 EGIGSDKDLSSGP
-1123 VVKKKEKPQVPVR
+1123 
-1136 TSSLSPKGDLGSDKG
+1136 
-1151 QGPETSSSFAAELQ
+1151 SSSFAAELQ

-1225 DLGVESGAPGSQPEA
+1225 DLGMESGAPGSQPEA
-1240 PQSEGHKPVK
+1240 PQSEGHKSVK
-1250 GGGRGR
+1250 RGGRGR

>member
-27 TSIQG
+27 ASIQG

-38 NTPVDKDGRTL
+38 NTPVDKEGRTL

-72 NLKDAYG
+72 NPKDAYG

-87 KAGHARTQW
+87 KAGYARTQW
-96 YGADVS
+96 YGADVN
-102 DPGVSRK
+102 DPGVSRQ
-109 LLTQAVQQSAKGDM
+109 LMTQAVQQSAKGNM

-135 DDANIQVNEKG
+135 DDANIQINEKG

-156 GGDPSFTSSLM
+156 GSDPSFTSSLM

-181 TPLHTAVTSVGK
+181 TPLHTAVTSVGR

-262 PRRDVLPYINKMQ
+262 PRRDVLPYIDKMQ
-275 EAVSANIEGNREC
+275 EAVSSNIEGNREC

-317 FEKAM
+317 FEKAI

-333 TEVKSLFTCPNP
+333 PEVKSLFTCPNP
-345 EDASTLLHF
+345 EDASTLVHF
-354 VSSNGTPSF
+354 VSSNGTPNF

-378 GEEPFTNLDI
+378 GGEPFTNLDI

-407 QVARYTPESVVNQLA
+407 QLARYTPESVVNQLA

-463 PVTGETPAVAAYKG
+463 PVTGETPVVAAYKG

-486 LRCGSMDV
+486 LRCNSMDV
-494 DARSHDGK
+494 DAQSHDGK

-522 RKRSYSKFPVRD
+522 RKSSYYKFPVKD
-534 DVPTPGVYA
+534 GVPTPGVYA
-543 IREASAGKVSLPAL
+543 IREASDGKKVSLPAL

-574 VRKGAADVLGHL
+574 VRKGAADVLRHF
-586 INTEVISVN
+586 ITTEVISVN

-616 QYTAVKTLIKNSADV
+616 QYAVVKTLIKNRADV

-669 PPGSMSPLAAAVQA
+669 PPGSMSPLAAAVQS
-683 ANEASNL
+683 ANEASNP

-710 DHEGTPALHLAT
+710 DHSGTPALHLAT

-727 KTAKLLV
+727 KTAKLLL

-741 QRDVGGRTALHIAAA
+741 QRDAYGKTALHIAAA

-773 CQPLSSHMGDTAL
+773 CRPLSSHMGDTAL

-823 QAANGDRLLHLAAS
+823 QEANGDTLLHLAAS

-877 LLGKSVVTMMA
+877 LFGKSVVTMMA

-897 FSPYLPP
+897 FPPYLPP
-904 EESPTPSL
+904 ESPTPSL
-912 RSISSFD
+912 GSISSFD
-919 SVSELSSLGSGLDTA
+919 SVSVLSSLGSGLDTA
-934 GSEGPSA
+934 G
-941 PSTPGVESIYTTA
+941 
-954 GSEGPSAPSTPGV
+954 
-967 ESIYTTAGAE
+967 
-977 APEEPIYEEI
+977 PEESIYEEI
-987 KDTAKGATEVES
+987 KDTAKGATGVES
-999 IYSTVGAE
+999 IYATVGAE
-1007 GPRERPESIYADPF
+1007 GPRTPEGEDLYATVGAAITSEAQASDAASSKGERPESIYADPF
-1021 DILKPRQERPESIYA
+1021 DIVKPRQERPESIYA

-1049 TTLGPKEEPIYA
+1049 TTFGPKEEPIYA

-1070 DTSQKGGTASEKVSP
+1070 DTSQKEGTASEKVRP
-1085 TITVVKKKEK
+1085 TITVMKKKVK
-1095 PQVPTRTSSLSPK
+1095 PQVPTRTSSLPTK
-1108 GDLGSDKGQGPETRT
+1108 EGIGSDKDL
-1123 VVKKKEKPQVPVR
+1123 
-1136 TSSLSPKGDLGSDKG
+1136 SSG
-1151 QGPETSSSFAAELQ
+1151 TSSSFAAELQ

-1182 KDKTAASV
+1182 KDKTATSV
-1190 FSSEEFKQ
+1190 FSSEEFKK
-1198 ELTKAAKGLQGAVE
+1198 ELTKAAAGLQGAVE
-1212 AQKGDEGAAKAKQ
+1212 AQKGDAGAAKAKQ
-1225 DLGVESGAPGSQPEA
+1225 DPGMESGAPGSQPEA
-1240 PQSEGHKPVK
+1240 PQSEGPKPVK

>member
-9 KSACALQAI
+9 KSASALKAI
-18 ITGDYDSFQ
+18 ITRDYESFQ
-27 TSIQG
+27 ASIQG

-38 NTPVDKDGRTL
+38 NTPVDKEGRTL

-72 NLKDAYG
+72 NIKDAYG

-87 KAGHARTQW
+87 KAGYARTQW
-96 YGADVS
+96 YGADVN
-102 DPGVSRK
+102 DPGVSRQ
-109 LLTQAVQQSAKGDM
+109 LMTQAVQQSAKGNM

-146 HGVLHLACIE
+146 HGVLHLACIK
-156 GGDPSFTSSLM
+156 GSDPSFTSSLM

-181 TPLHTAVTSVGK
+181 TPLHTAASSVGK

-222 HIATERMDHQ
+222 HIATERMDHK

-243 ISIAN
+243 ISVAN

-262 PRRDVLPYINKMQ
+262 PRRDVLSYIDKMQ
-275 EAVSANIEGNREC
+275 EAVSSNIEGNREC

-317 FEKAM
+317 FEKAI

-333 TEVKSLFTCPNP
+333 PEVKSLFTCPNP
-345 EDASTLLHF
+345 EDASTLVHF
-354 VSSNGTPSF
+354 VSSNGTPNF

-378 GEEPFTNLDI
+378 GQEPFTNLDV
-388 AGNAPIHAAAQR
+388 AGNAPIHAAAQK
-400 STVAVFE
+400 STVGVFE
-407 QVARYTPESVVNQLA
+407 QVVRCTPESVVNQLA

-463 PVTGETPAVAAYKG
+463 PVTGETPVVAAYKE

-486 LRCGSMDV
+486 LRCNSMDV
-494 DARSHDGK
+494 DARSHDGR
-502 TIIHH
+502 TIIHY

-522 RKRSYSKFPVRD
+522 RKSSYSKFPVKD
-534 DVPTPGVYA
+534 GVPTPGVYA
-543 IREASAGKVSLPAL
+543 IREASGGKVSLPAL
-557 DMLMSYEPHP
+557 DMLMRYEPYP

-574 VRKGAADVLGHL
+574 VRKGAADVLRHL
-586 INTEVISVN
+586 ITTEVISVN

-604 KTTLTAEALTNG
+604 KTTLTAEALTSG
-616 QYTAVKTLIKNSADV
+616 QYAAVKTLIKNSADV
-631 NASPEPAISAGIQGG
+631 NASPEPAISVGIQGG

-669 PPGSMSPLAAAVQA
+669 PTGSMSPLAAAVQA

-690 KAANRIVNFLLQRG
+690 KEANRIVNFLLQRG

-710 DHEGTPALHLAT
+710 DHTGTPALHLAT
-722 AAGNH
+722 AAGNQ
-727 KTAKLLV
+727 KTARLLL

-741 QRDVGGRTALHIAAA
+741 QRDAYGKTALHIAAA

-773 CQPLSSHMGDTAL
+773 CQALLSHMGDTAL

-810 LSDSSFKDLLNTP
+810 LSNSSFGDLLNTP
-823 QAANGDRLLHLAAS
+823 QEANGDTLLHLAAS

-842 ACKVLLKAGA
+842 ACKILLKAGA

-877 LLGKSVVTMMA
+877 FFGKSVVSMMA

-897 FSPYLPP
+897 FHPYLPP
-904 EESPTPSL
+904 ESPTPSL
-912 RSISSFD
+912 GSISSFE
-919 SVSELSSLGSGLDTA
+919 SVSALSSLGSGLDTA
-934 GSEGPSA
+934 GAEESIYEGIKDTA
-941 PSTPGVESIYTTA
+941 NGTTEGESIYT
-954 GSEGPSAPSTPGV
+954 
-967 ESIYTTAGAE
+967 
-977 APEEPIYEEI
+977 
-987 KDTAKGATEVES
+987 
-999 IYSTVGAE
+999 TVGAE
-1007 GPRERPESIYADPF
+1007 GPRTPEGGDLYASVGATITSEAQASDAASSKGERPESIYADPF
-1021 DILKPRQERPESIYA
+1021 DIVKPRQERPESIYA
-1036 DPFAAERTSSSGL
+1036 DPFASERTSSGV
-1049 TTLGPKEEPIYA
+1049 TTFGPKEEPIYA

-1070 DTSQKGGTASEKVSP
+1070 DTSQTEGAASEKVGP
-1085 TITVVKKKEK
+1085 TITVIKKKVK
-1095 PQVPTRTSSLSPK
+1095 PQVPARTSSLPTK
-1108 GDLGSDKGQGPETRT
+1108 EGIGSDKDL
-1123 VVKKKEKPQVPVR
+1123 
-1136 TSSLSPKGDLGSDKG
+1136 SSG
-1151 QGPETSSSFAAELQ
+1151 TSSSFAAQLQ

-1182 KDKTAASV
+1182 KDKTATSI
-1190 FSSEEFKQ
+1190 FSSEDFKK
-1198 ELTKAAKGLQGAVE
+1198 ELTKAAEGLQGAVE
-1212 AQKGDEGAAKAKQ
+1212 EAQKGDGGAAKAKQ
-1225 DLGVESGAPGSQPEA
+1225 DLGMESGAPGSQPEA
-1240 PQSEGHKPVK
+1240 PQSEGPKSVK

>member
-27 TSIQG
+27 ASIQG

-38 NTPVDKDGRTL
+38 NTPVDKEGRTL

-79 FTPEQARE
+79 FTPEQARK

-96 YGADVS
+96 YGADVN
-102 DPGVSRK
+102 DPGVSRQ
-109 LLTQAVQQSAKGDM
+109 LMTQAVQQSAKGNM

-135 DDANIQVNEKG
+135 DDANIQINEKG

-156 GGDPSFTSSLM
+156 GSDPSFTSSLM

-181 TPLHTAVTSVGK
+181 TPLHTAVTSVGR

-232 KVEHLLSRLSD
+232 KVDHLLSRLGD

-262 PRRDVLPYINKMQ
+262 PRRDVLPYIDKMQ
-275 EAVSANIEGNREC
+275 EAVSSNIEGNREC

-317 FEKAM
+317 FENAI
-322 NIADKVYGSAS
+322 NTADKVYGSAS
-333 TEVKSLFTCPNP
+333 PEVKSLFTCPNP
-345 EDASTLLHF
+345 EDASTLVHF
-354 VSSNGTPSF
+354 VSSNGTPNF

-378 GEEPFTNLDI
+378 GGEPFTNLDI

-407 QVARYTPESVVNQLA
+407 QLARYTPESVVNQLA

-463 PVTGETPAVAAYKG
+463 PVTGETPVVAAYKG

-486 LRCGSMDV
+486 LRCNSMDV
-494 DARSHDGK
+494 DAQSHDGK

-522 RKRSYSKFPVRD
+522 RKSSYSKFPVKD
-534 DVPTPGVYA
+534 GVPTPGVYA
-543 IREASAGKVSLPAL
+543 VREASDGKKVSLPAL

-574 VRKGAADVLGHL
+574 VRKGAADVLRHF
-586 INTEVISVN
+586 ITTEVISVN

-616 QYTAVKTLIKNSADV
+616 QYAAVKTLIKNRADV

-669 PPGSMSPLAAAVQA
+669 PPGSMSPLAAAVQS
-683 ANEASNL
+683 ANEASNPKAANRIVNFL
-690 KAANRIVNFLLQRG
+690 LQRGADLSANEASNPKAANRIVNFLLQRG

-710 DHEGTPALHLAT
+710 DHIGTPALHLAT

-727 KTAKLLV
+727 KTAKLLL

-741 QRDVGGRTALHIAAA
+741 QRDAYGKTALHIAAA

-773 CQPLSSHMGDTAL
+773 CRPLSSHMGDTAL

-823 QAANGDRLLHLAAS
+823 QEANGDTLLHLAAS

-877 LLGKSVVTMMA
+877 LFGKSVVTMMA

-897 FSPYLPP
+897 FPPYLPP
-904 EESPTPSL
+904 ESPTPSL
-912 RSISSFD
+912 GSISSFD
-919 SVSELSSLGSGLDTA
+919 SVTVLSSLGSGLDTA
-934 GSEGPSA
+934 G
-941 PSTPGVESIYTTA
+941 
-954 GSEGPSAPSTPGV
+954 
-967 ESIYTTAGAE
+967 
-977 APEEPIYEEI
+977 PEESIYEEI
-987 KDTAKGATEVES
+987 KDTAKGATGVES
-999 IYSTVGAE
+999 IYATVGAE
-1007 GPRERPESIYADPF
+1007 GPRTPEGEDLYATVGAAITSEAQASDAASSKGERPESIYADPF
-1021 DILKPRQERPESIYA
+1021 DIVKPRQERPESIYA

-1049 TTLGPKEEPIYA
+1049 TTFGPKEEPIYA

-1070 DTSQKGGTASEKVSP
+1070 DTSQKEGTASEKVSP
-1085 TITVVKKKEK
+1085 TITVMKKKVK
-1095 PQVPTRTSSLSPK
+1095 PQVPTRTSSLPTK
-1108 GDLGSDKGQGPETRT
+1108 EGIGSDKDL
-1123 VVKKKEKPQVPVR
+1123 
-1136 TSSLSPKGDLGSDKG
+1136 SSG
-1151 QGPETSSSFAAELQ
+1151 TSSSFAAELQ

-1182 KDKTAASV
+1182 KDKTATSV
-1190 FSSEEFKQ
+1190 FSSEEFKK
-1198 ELTKAAKGLQGAVE
+1198 ELTKAAEGLQGAVE
-1212 AQKGDEGAAKAKQ
+1212 AQKGDGGAAKAKQ
-1225 DLGVESGAPGSQPEA
+1225 DLGMESGAPGSQPEA
-1240 PQSEGHKPVK
+1240 PQSEGPKSVK